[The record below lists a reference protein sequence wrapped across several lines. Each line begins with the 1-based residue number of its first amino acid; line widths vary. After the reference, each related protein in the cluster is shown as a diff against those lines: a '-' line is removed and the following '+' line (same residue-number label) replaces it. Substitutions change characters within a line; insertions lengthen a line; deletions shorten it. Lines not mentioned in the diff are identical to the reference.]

1 MKLVYF
7 HTNSLQSR
15 RRFEVSK
22 VALRNENVSQNSHSE
37 YRFYLFV
44 FELFEKPIKNCS
56 KTIWLIFLSF
66 LYFFVFES

>member
-22 VALRNENVSQNSHSE
+22 VALRNENVSQNSRSE

-44 FELFEKPIKNCS
+44 FELFENQL
-56 KTIWLIFLSF
+56 KTVQKRFG
-66 LYFFVFES
+66 